1 METHSSIGATIKNA
15 ITDGI
20 SDTLVLDRRTF
31 PFDVISCQSVIFQ
44 NGVNCG
50 DMNYYSV
57 CRCDVQINK

>member
-31 PFDVISCQSVIFQ
+31 PFDVISCQSIIFQ

-50 DMNYYSV
+50 EGEGYELLFSV
-57 CRCDVQINK
+57 